1 MKQTARSLI
10 ILLSVMTLSVFT
22 SQAAVLT
29 VDNDFAQCPDAQYNS
44 IQLAVAAAHPG
55 DTIRICPGTYA
66 EQVRIDKSL
75 RIEGITVGNQNLIDV
90 MPAAVIPNSTSL
102 ATGNPIAAIIL
113 VDAANNVT
121 LQNITV
127 DGSLAGIT
135 GCAPNLIGIYY
146 RNASGRI
153 DSVAVRNIKL
163 GPGLEGCQSG
173 LGIFAQSNSAGTS
186 KVEVLNSS
194 VHDYQ
199 KNGITGNGV
208 NTDLTARGNAVTGFG
223 STPFIA
229 QNGIQVADGAK
240 GTVESNSV
248 INHVY
253 ALCAD
258 PEICAAVS
266 TNVLVIDASDIKVR
280 KNSLGKSQV
289 NVYLENNGGE
299 VSENV
304 IFDTDVFDGVYVL
317 GNNNKIQTN
326 TIFNSDEAGVF
337 VDGNNNKVQ
346 GNTINEAPVGI
357 IQTSASSGNNLNGN
371 RFFNTGLNST
381 VLSAMSPTR
390 PNTSGRSV
398 TPIKP

>member
-1 MKQTARSLI
+1 
-10 ILLSVMTLSVFT
+10 MTLSVFT
-22 SQAAVLT
+22 SQATVLT

-44 IQLAVAAAHPG
+44 IQLAVTAAHPG
-55 DTIRICPGTYA
+55 DTIRVCPGTYA
-66 EQVRIDKSL
+66 EQVQIDKSL

-90 MPAAVIPNSTSL
+90 MPAAVIANSTSL
-102 ATGNPIAAIIL
+102 TTGNPIAAIIL
-113 VDAANNVT
+113 VDGADNVT
-121 LQNITV
+121 VQNITV
-127 DGSLAGIT
+127 DGSAAGIT

-146 RNASGRI
+146 RNASGRM

-173 LGIFAQSNSAGTS
+173 LGIFAQSNSAGAS

-208 NTDLTARGNAVTGFG
+208 NTELTARGNAVTGFG

-253 ALCAD
+253 ALCPD
-258 PEICAAVS
+258 PETCQAVS
-266 TNVLVIDASDIKVR
+266 TNVLVVDGGDVKVR

-289 NVYLENNGGE
+289 NVYLQNNGGE
-299 VSENV
+299 VSDNV

-317 GNNNKIQTN
+317 GNNNKVQTN

-357 IQTSASSGNNLNGN
+357 IQTSASSGNNLSGN
-371 RFFNTGLNST
+371 KFFNTGFNST
-381 VLSAMSPTR
+381 VLSALAPAR
-390 PNTSGRSV
+390 PDTSGLSV